1 MADLTVL
8 RKRSR
13 LRLMSLAVFL
23 IVSGLSVAGCLITR
37 SVVSD
42 QEHKLLKQRTEEAAL
57 YLSTAIS
64 SVQTE
69 LASLA
74 ASAAATNES
83 PDAFK
88 QSTALL
94 TSAPGGFATVALVR
108 VGSTPT
114 VIASSGGGLGNGL
127 GPVRAQA
134 VTTAV
139 QKVGLT
145 GSLVG
150 TPLFGSGT
158 ARLLGFAYASPSLPS
173 AAIYAETQVK
183 DTTQSPTQSQP
194 FSELIAAV
202 YAVPRVQADQLV
214 VASSKSE
221 SVPLTGDT
229 VAAKAPVGQ
238 GQPWLLVAK
247 ARHSLVGSVATWTPW
262 VLLGAGLVAAL
273 LATGIVEALV
283 RRREYA
289 DELVRTRTE
298 ELQKSLVDLAA
309 AHDQLVR
316 QERLAAIG
324 QLASTVGH
332 ELRNPLGVISNAVYL
347 LRGDLGPHPTQP
359 AQRHLATA
367 EREVSAATV
376 IVSDLLEFAR
386 EREPAFSDVDMTT
399 VVDEVLSILPPPTG
413 ITVAREGDTTVVA
426 RVDRDMVRQ
435 VLLNLIGNGYQAMPD
450 GGHLTVSVT
459 AASGTVQTKVRD
471 DGVGMTDEVQQHLF
485 EPFFTTKARGVG
497 LGLAVSKRIIEAHGG
512 TIVASSEVGAGTE
525 FTVLLPAIGAPRA
538 PADAA
543 VTSEFAG

>member
-1 MADLTVL
+1 MADLTTL
-8 RKRSR
+8 RRRSR
-13 LRLMSLAVFL
+13 LRFMSVAVFL
-23 IVSGLSVAGCLITR
+23 IVAGLSVAGCLITR

-74 ASAAATNES
+74 ASAAATHES
-83 PDAFK
+83 ADAFK

-94 TSAPGGFATVALVR
+94 TSAPGGFSTVALIR
-108 VGSTPT
+108 EGTPPT
-114 VIASSGGGLGNGL
+114 VVASSGGTLDAGL
-127 GPVRAQA
+127 GPEREQA
-134 VTTAV
+134 ITTAI

-145 GSLVG
+145 GSLVA
-150 TPLFGSGT
+150 TPLIHSGT
-158 ARLLGFAYASPSLPS
+158 SRLLGFAYASPSLPQ
-173 AAIYAETQVK
+173 AAIYAETAVK

-214 VASSKSE
+214 VASSKTE
-221 SVPLTGDT
+221 RLPLSGDT
-229 VAAKAPVGQ
+229 VAAKSPVGQ

-262 VLLGAGLVAAL
+262 VLLGAGLIAAV

-283 RRREYA
+283 RRREFA
-289 DELVRTRTE
+289 DDLVQERTE
-298 ELQKSLVDLAA
+298 ELQKSLADLAS
-309 AHDQLVR
+309 AHEQLVR
-316 QERLAAIG
+316 TERLAAIG

-347 LRGDLGPHPTQP
+347 LRGDLGPEPSEP

-386 EREPAFSDVDMTT
+386 ERQPAQADVNMTALA
-399 VVDEVLSILPPPTG
+399 DEVLSILPPPTG
-413 ITVAREGDTTVVA
+413 ITAERVGDGSAVGH
-426 RVDRDMVRQ
+426 VDRDMIRQ
-435 VLLNLIGNGYQAMPD
+435 VLLNLVGNGYQAMPD
-450 GGHLTVSVT
+450 GGHLTLSVDSVGG
-459 AASGTVQTKVRD
+459 AVQIGVRD
-471 DGVGMTDEVQQHLF
+471 TGMGMTEEVRKRLF

-497 LGLAVSKRIIEAHGG
+497 LGLAVSKRIVEAHGG
-512 TIVASSEVGAGTE
+512 TISATSEVGAGTQ
-525 FTVLLPAIGAPRA
+525 FTMVLPTIAAPRV
-538 PADAA
+538 PADEP
-543 VTSEFAG
+543 VTSEVAG